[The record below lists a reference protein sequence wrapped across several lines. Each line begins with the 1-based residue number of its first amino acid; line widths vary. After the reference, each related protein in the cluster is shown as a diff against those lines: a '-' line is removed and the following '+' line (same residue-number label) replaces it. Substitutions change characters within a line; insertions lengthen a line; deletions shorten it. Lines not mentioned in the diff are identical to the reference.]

1 MKNTRGG
8 FSVVVAIL
16 VMVLISSILVLSL
29 SLSSKS
35 IKQTTDIYLKAQAE
49 ILARSAT
56 EYAVLAISGHD
67 MIHGGDCLE
76 NINLSY
82 NNMFDAN
89 MTIMYIGDNLPCNN
103 NILTNNIKTAESNV
117 TVIIDT
123 IVSVKDGIADEP
135 IRIHRRTVQKP

>member
-67 MIHGGDCLE
+67 RSSGNCLE

-89 MTIMYIGDNLPCNN
+89 MTIMYIGDNLQCNMMLAN
-103 NILTNNIKTAESNV
+103 DIKTSESNV
-117 TVIIDT
+117 TVVIDT
-123 IVSVKDGIADEP
+123 IVSVKNGIADEP
-135 IRIHRRTVQKP
+135 IRIHRRTIQKP